1 MLLSEFITLTKDGS
15 LHQVAISQE
24 SIIAY
29 TNLGIQTLSDEFDL
43 LSKTTYITLSANTTE
58 YELPID
64 FESVY
69 SITTPGLYWRDL
81 KGLLTKK
88 IDTDFEVGVNVEGD
102 YNSIFIPNKDLLVA
116 PFPIEGQI
124 LTLEYKAVPVP
135 LIEVTETLPIA
146 NQYFTSLML
155 YVTYMGYLSSLGSSH
170 ADTSAAI
177 KMYKDS
183 VNVLNNN
190 GTYIN
195 TYGFNSKFT
204 TRGFV

>member
-15 LHQVAISQE
+15 LHQIAISQE

-43 LSKTTYITLSANTTE
+43 LSKTTYITLSADTTE
-58 YELPID
+58 YELPTD

-69 SITTPGLYWRDL
+69 IVTTPGLYWRDL
-81 KGLLTKK
+81 KGLLTKQ
-88 IDTDFEVGVNVEGD
+88 IDSDFEVGVNVEGD

-116 PFPIEGQI
+116 PLPIEGQV
-124 LTLEYKAVPVP
+124 LTLEYKAIPTQLV
-135 LIEVTETLPIA
+135 EVTEVLPIA
-146 NQYFTSLML
+146 SQYIASLML
-155 YVTYMGYLSSLGSSH
+155 YVTYLGYLASLGSSH
-170 ADTSAAI
+170 ADTSAAF

-183 VNVLNNN
+183 INVLNNN
-190 GTYIN
+190 GTFIN
-195 TYGFNSKFT
+195 AYGFNSKFT

>member
-15 LHQVAISQE
+15 LHQVAVSQE

-43 LSKTTYITLSANTTE
+43 LSKTTYFTLAEDTKE
-58 YELPID
+58 YELPVD
-64 FESVY
+64 FEAVY
-69 SITTPGLYWRDL
+69 IITTPGLYWRDL

-88 IDTDFEVGVNVEGD
+88 IDSDFEVGVNVEGD
-102 YNSIFIPNKDLLVA
+102 YNSIFIPNKDLLFV
-116 PFPIEGQI
+116 PFPIEGQV
-124 LTLEYKAVPVP
+124 LTFTYKAIPTQLVE
-135 LIEVTETLPIA
+135 ITEALPIA
-146 NQYFTSLML
+146 SQYIHSLML
-155 YVTYMGYLSSLGSSH
+155 YVTYLGFLSSLGSSH
-170 ADTSAAI
+170 ADTSAAF
-177 KMYKDS
+177 KLYKDS

-190 GTYIN
+190 GTYVN